1 MLNTVQVK
9 KELEISNAVVDNQ
22 NTMQVTPMEVMH
34 AEMPSELSEL
44 SELKEHKE
52 KDNKYIGYD
61 NNEMNN
67 FVEGSS
73 QEFDEQKTIN
83 TNNNSPHTF
92 DIVLQLK
99 VLEEIK
105 LMRTDIQ
112 TLRINIMLIKEEVRT
127 NIQLTKCLLET
138 SFSTDTKMRSF
149 PTSRQRAE
157 DSITGDGI

>member
-1 MLNTVQVK
+1 MLNTVQIK

-44 SELKEHKE
+44 KGHKE
-52 KDNKYIGYD
+52 KDNKCIGYD

-67 FVEGSS
+67 SVEGSS

-149 PTSRQRAE
+149 PTSQQRAE
-157 DSITGDGI
+157 ESITGDGI

>member
-34 AEMPSELSEL
+34 AEIPSELSEL
-44 SELKEHKE
+44 SELKGHKE
-52 KDNKYIGYD
+52 KENKCIGYD

-83 TNNNSPHTF
+83 TNNNSPHNF
-92 DIVLQLK
+92 DIVLHLK
-99 VLEEIK
+99 CWK
-105 LMRTDIQ
+105 R
-112 TLRINIMLIKEEVRT
+112 
-127 NIQLTKCLLET
+127 
-138 SFSTDTKMRSF
+138 
-149 PTSRQRAE
+149 
-157 DSITGDGI
+157 